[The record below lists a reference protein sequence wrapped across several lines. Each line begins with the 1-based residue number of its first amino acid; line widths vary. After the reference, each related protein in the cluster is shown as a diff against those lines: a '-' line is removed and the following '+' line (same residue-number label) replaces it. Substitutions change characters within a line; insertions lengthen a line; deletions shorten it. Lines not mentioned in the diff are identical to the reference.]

1 MSARK
6 VKTKI
11 VNGEVVT
18 VVDSDASQSL
28 LSTRTIDVFGFNVD
42 VKQFLVSLA
51 IISFFLG
58 PNGSEF
64 MSVSCWGLPRFV
76 SSYRFLSF
84 SPRCFLLVSPQNIAI
99 ALIIAL
105 GAYALFNRI
114 TSGQTSSS
122 GSASTSGV
130 SGGGGGRPSG
140 SNIRGV
146 KDLPCDPK
154 VG

>member
-51 IISFFLG
+51 IISFFLDR
-58 PNGSEF
+58 
-64 MSVSCWGLPRFV
+64 M
-76 SSYRFLSF
+76 
-84 SPRCFLLVSPQNIAI
+84 
-99 ALIIAL
+99 
-105 GAYALFNRI
+105 
-114 TSGQTSSS
+114 
-122 GSASTSGV
+122 GV
-130 SGGGGGRPSG
+130 SLCP
-140 SNIRGV
+140 
-146 KDLPCDPK
+146 
-154 VG
+154 